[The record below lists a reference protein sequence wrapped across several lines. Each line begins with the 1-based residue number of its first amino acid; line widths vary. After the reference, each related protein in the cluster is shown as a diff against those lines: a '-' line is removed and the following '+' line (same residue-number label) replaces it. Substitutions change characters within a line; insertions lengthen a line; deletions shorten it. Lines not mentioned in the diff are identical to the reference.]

1 MNISLLEQA
10 ADPILKNTNFIALAM
25 DAVTVFTFVVV
36 VPAAFAV
43 GTIAIGSAVQ
53 TVATM
58 SSRIVQGL
66 VEVASAGISVTVAS

>member
-1 MNISLLEQA
+1 
-10 ADPILKNTNFIALAM
+10 M

-53 TVATM
+53 TVATV
-58 SSRIVQGL
+58 SRGVEQGL
-66 VEVASAGISVTVAS
+66 VEVAPTGISVTVASWK